1 MPNISEIKCPDSMPP
16 SVNLNLPLV
25 IAVSTRA
32 LFELEEEHNVFDKQ
46 GVDAYAALQRE
57 RESVV
62 LEPGAAFEVV
72 KRLLSLKSPTG
83 STLVDVIILSRNSP
97 DLSLRAFYS
106 ARQHQLKVER
116 GSFTSGRSL
125 APFAAAWGADLFLSN
140 NEEDVRA
147 AISAGTAAAKLGPS
161 PASRSEDLP
170 EEVRIAL
177 DGDAVV
183 FGDDSES
190 IYQEQGL
197 AAFLEHERQNALVP
211 MKRGPFG
218 NFLLKLAMVRDA
230 TRRDDGSSLVR
241 VAIVTARNAP
251 AHERVIHTLRSWGA
265 PADEAHFVGS
275 HPKGPILKAFAAHIF
290 FDDQEKHILSAAPV
304 VPAGH
309 VPGKI
314 RTSLPTAGAELAT
327 VADE

>member
-1 MPNISEIKCPDSMPP
+1 MPNSAEIQYDKNLPS
-16 SVNLNLPLV
+16 SVNLKLPLV
-25 IAVSTRA
+25 IGVSTRA

-46 GVDAYAALQRE
+46 GVDAYAALQRD
-57 RESVV
+57 RESMA
-62 LEPGAAFEVV
+62 LQPGSAFEVV
-72 KRLLSLKSPTG
+72 KRLLSLKSQAG
-83 STLVDVIILSRNSP
+83 GALVDVIILSRNSP
-97 DLSLRAFYS
+97 DLSLRAFHS
-106 ARQHQLKVER
+106 AKQHQLKVER

-125 APFAAAWGADLFLSN
+125 APFAAAWGVDLFLSN

-147 AISAGTAAAKLGPS
+147 AISGGTAAAKLGPP
-161 PASRSEDLP
+161 PALRAEDLP

-183 FGDDSES
+183 FGDDSER

-230 TRRDDGSSLVR
+230 ARRDDGSSLVR

-251 AHERVIHTLRSWGA
+251 AHERVIHTLRSWGSA
-265 PADEAHFVGS
+265 ADEAHFVGS

-290 FDDQEKHILSAAPV
+290 FDDQEKHILSAAAV

-309 VPGKI
+309 VPGTI
-314 RTSLPTAGAELAT
+314 GTSLPTASA
-327 VADE
+327 